1 MTADMRTVIYPRRIS
16 APPGAA
22 ARVRLRQH
30 DVNFG
35 LAFGN
40 QGDPT
45 ATVEDGVA
53 SQSHAEPVAVE
64 NKRGAGIHRTEVH
77 RSQRNSHITP
87 RTADSFLVR

>member
-1 MTADMRTVIYPRRIS
+1 MTADMRTVIYPREGSRRH
-16 APPGAA
+16 PGL
-22 ARVRLRQH
+22 RPGVRLRQH
-30 DVNFG
+30 DVNLG

-64 NKRGAGIHRTEVH
+64 GKRGAGIHRAEVH
-77 RSQRNSHITP
+77 RSQ
-87 RTADSFLVR
+87 

>member
-1 MTADMRTVIYPRRIS
+1 MRRTDLALTFGEERDEGVS
-16 APPGAA
+16 ACPAA

-30 DVNFG
+30 DVNLG

-53 SQSHAEPVAVE
+53 SKSHAERVAVE
-64 NKRGAGIHRTEVH
+64 GKRGAGIHRAEVD
-77 RSQRNSHITP
+77 RSQ
-87 RTADSFLVR
+87 